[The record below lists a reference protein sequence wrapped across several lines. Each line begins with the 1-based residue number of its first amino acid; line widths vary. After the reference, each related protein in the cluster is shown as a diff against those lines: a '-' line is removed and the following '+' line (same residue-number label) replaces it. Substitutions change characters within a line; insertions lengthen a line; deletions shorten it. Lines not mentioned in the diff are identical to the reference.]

1 MPRKL
6 IHGIIIGLLSSAFAI
21 ALWFG
26 GWLNWLE
33 SASWDFR
40 VRTMAKPGP
49 TTDDI
54 CIIALDQYS
63 LDFAKENFKSFG
75 YWPWA
80 RDLYTPIIDFCTRAG
95 AKAVV
100 FDVFFTEP
108 SRIGVEDDQKLG
120 ESIAT
125 NKRFIVA
132 LTHGATAKW
141 PAEIPAPRFNVTG
154 INEYLATHPG
164 NLVMPNAAFSIP
176 EVSTNAI
183 IIGHAV
189 GYPDPDGKVRRT
201 SPLRMFDNHAIPS
214 LGLAAFLVANQD
226 AKMEIRNNSL
236 FVGQHTIPLNDRGG
250 TILNFRGPAKV
261 YKIINAA
268 AVLNSELRLRE
279 NGKPEIDPASFKG
292 KYIFFGF
299 TAPGLLDLKAT
310 PVSKIY
316 PGVAVHATFLDNLL
330 SNDFIKESSARTVIL
345 LVLLFGMAAGIAG
358 RFCQNG
364 TQSSLTFLLLLPFPM
379 LLGFAAYSKN
389 IWLNVSPQELSI
401 AIALVSAAIL
411 NYATE
416 GRQKRFIKSAF
427 KQYLSSEVIEKLV
440 NDPSH
445 LKLGGETREL
455 SIFFSDVA
463 GFTGIS
469 EILGPE
475 QLTALLNE
483 YLTSMTDII
492 YSEGGTI
499 DKYEGDAIIAFWNA
513 PLDLADHPKH
523 AVMSAIRCNK
533 KLEELRPIL
542 KEKYGRDLFAR
553 IGINTGKVVV
563 GNMGSTQRF
572 NYTFLG
578 DAGNLASRL
587 EGQNKTFGTS
597 IMISEFTFKMLGDD
611 IAAREISS
619 IRVVGK
625 KVPIRV
631 YEPMIKEDFA
641 AKADLMKK
649 YGEALQLY
657 YKGQFKE
664 ALAIFS
670 QLSSVDAPSA
680 SYVKR
685 CKDLIDNPP
694 ENWDGVW
701 EMKEK

>member
-1 MPRKL
+1 
-6 IHGIIIGLLSSAFAI
+6 
-21 ALWFG
+21 
-26 GWLNWLE
+26 
-33 SASWDFR
+33 
-40 VRTMAKPGP
+40 
-49 TTDDI
+49 
-54 CIIALDQYS
+54 
-63 LDFAKENFKSFG
+63 
-75 YWPWA
+75 
-80 RDLYTPIIDFCTRAG
+80 
-95 AKAVV
+95 
-100 FDVFFTEP
+100 
-108 SRIGVEDDQKLG
+108 
-120 ESIAT
+120 
-125 NKRFIVA
+125 
-132 LTHGATAKW
+132 
-141 PAEIPAPRFNVTG
+141 
-154 INEYLATHPG
+154 
-164 NLVMPNAAFSIP
+164 
-176 EVSTNAI
+176 
-183 IIGHAV
+183 
-189 GYPDPDGKVRRT
+189 
-201 SPLRMFDNHAIPS
+201 
-214 LGLAAFLVANQD
+214 
-226 AKMEIRNNSL
+226 
-236 FVGQHTIPLNDRGG
+236 
-250 TILNFRGPAKV
+250 
-261 YKIINAA
+261 
-268 AVLNSELRLRE
+268 
-279 NGKPEIDPASFKG
+279 
-292 KYIFFGF
+292 
-299 TAPGLLDLKAT
+299 
-310 PVSKIY
+310 
-316 PGVAVHATFLDNLL
+316 
-330 SNDFIKESSARTVIL
+330 
-345 LVLLFGMAAGIAG
+345 
-358 RFCQNG
+358 
-364 TQSSLTFLLLLPFPM
+364 
-379 LLGFAAYSKN
+379 
-389 IWLNVSPQELSI
+389 
-401 AIALVSAAIL
+401 
-411 NYATE
+411 
-416 GRQKRFIKSAF
+416 
-427 KQYLSSEVIEKLV
+427 
-440 NDPSH
+440 
-445 LKLGGETREL
+445 
-455 SIFFSDVA
+455 
-463 GFTGIS
+463 
-469 EILGPE
+469 
-475 QLTALLNE
+475 
-483 YLTSMTDII
+483 MTDII

-670 QLSSVDAPSA
+670 QLSSIDAPSA